1 MLYYYATNT
10 WGGGGRMK
18 QVQKDAVCFVVGAGC
33 VAPDL
38 RLSVCRN
45 DLLIA
50 ADAGWLTVEKMGLD
64 PHLVVGD
71 FDSLGHRPD
80 HPNTVTLPTVKDDTD
95 MHAAIKLG
103 LERGYTRFAL
113 YGGTGGRLAHTL
125 ANLQLLDGLAREDCR
140 GFLVGDGTVA
150 TAVHG
155 GALDFPAYMSGYLS
169 VFCTSGRAEGVTLS
183 GLKYELDNET
193 LTGSFPLGVSNE
205 FVGVSACVEVAH
217 GVLLTLW
224 QADDITDELLRTL

>member
-1 MLYYYATNT
+1 M
-10 WGGGGRMK
+10 G
-18 QVQKDAVCFVVGAGC
+18 VCFVVGAGA
-33 VAPDL
+33 VEPNLQLSL
-38 RLSVCRN
+38 RTG

-50 ADAGWLTVEKMGLD
+50 ADAGWLTVEKMGLV

-80 HPNTVTLPTVKDDTD
+80 HPNTVVLPTVKDDTD

-125 ANLQLLDGLAREDCR
+125 ANLQLLDGLARQGCR

-150 TAVHG
+150 TAVYNG
-155 GALDFPAYMSGYLS
+155 TIDFPDDMNGYIS
-169 VFCTSGRAEGVTLS
+169 VFCASGTARGVALS
-183 GLKYELDNET
+183 GLKYELDGAE

-205 FVGVSACVEVAH
+205 FAGVPARVCVED
-217 GVLLTLW
+217 GTLLVLW
-224 QADDITDELLRTL
+224 QGGNVEETLLRTL

>member
-1 MLYYYATNT
+1 
-10 WGGGGRMK
+10 MK
-18 QVQKDAVCFVVGAGC
+18 QVQKDAVCFVVGAGS
-33 VAPDL
+33 VAPEL
-38 RLSVCRN
+38 RLSVRPD

-50 ADAGWLTVEKMGLD
+50 ADGGWLTVERMGLV

-80 HPNTVTLPTVKDDTD
+80 HPNTVVLPTVKDDTD

-125 ANLQLLDGLAREDCR
+125 ANLQLLDGLAQQGCR
-140 GFLVGDGTVA
+140 GFLIGEGTVA
-150 TAVHG
+150 TAVHNG
-155 GALDFPAYMSGYLS
+155 VLDFPGHMTGYLS
-169 VFCTSGRAEGVTLS
+169 VLCSSGTAKGVTLT
-183 GLKYELDNET
+183 GLKYELDHAE

-205 FVGVSACVEVAH
+205 FTGVSARVCVED
-217 GVLLTLW
+217 GTLLVLW
-224 QADDITDELLRTL
+224 QGENVEETLLRSL